1 MKKGNDMEEH
11 KSDLDG
17 CLGIFNGLLY
27 SAALW
32 TVIIAAGIIV
42 VEIVKM
48 LK

>member
-1 MKKGNDMEEH
+1 MDERENDF
-11 KSDLDG
+11 DG
-17 CLGIFNGLLY
+17 CLGIFNGLLF